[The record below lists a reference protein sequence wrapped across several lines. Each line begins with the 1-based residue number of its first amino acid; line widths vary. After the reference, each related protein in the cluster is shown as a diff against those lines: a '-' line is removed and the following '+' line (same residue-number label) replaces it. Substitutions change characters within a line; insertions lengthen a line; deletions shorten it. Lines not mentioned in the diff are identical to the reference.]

1 MRKNDLTEERTDA
14 IVNPANEELG
24 HGGGAAKAIADKGG
38 KVSKY
43 YIQCVGYLERMWELH

>member
-1 MRKNDLTEERTDA
+1 MRKNDLTKERTDV

-24 HGGGAAKAIADKGG
+24 HGGGAAKAIKDKGG

-43 YIQCVGYLERMWELH
+43 YIQCVGYPERMWELH